1 MGAEK
6 KKRSILSLNSSRNGS
21 RTSQSIS
28 SILCCSFVQKKKT
41 QEGRRVNPTQTYE
54 SKIKA
59 DSNKVHALQLCPCS
73 HIISVQF
80 CVTADQKLCE
90 RCPAVLPHPPDPRS
104 VQLFHHFFCLWFHTD
119 PGARPFL
126 GPSQSVNLR
135 QEPEGGRTVSCLQRF
150 IQGKRK
156 ASVHNWYASA
166 FYPLHR
172 ADNVSQS

>member
-80 CVTADQKLCE
+80 WMCHCRSETLRALSCG
-90 RCPAVLPHPPDPRS
+90 PASSTRSAISATFPSLFLPLVSHWSRSASVPRS
-104 VQLFHHFFCLWFHTD
+104 VSEREPQARAGGGTHGVMFTAFH
-119 PGARPFL
+119 
-126 GPSQSVNLR
+126 S
-135 QEPEGGRTVSCLQRF
+135 
-150 IQGKRK
+150 RK
-156 ASVHNWYASA
+156 AESLGTQLVCVC
-166 FYPLHR
+166 FLPPP
-172 ADNVSQS
+172 